1 VIADGKFGFW
11 IFTLDGSPERRCQ
24 LKRNECRL
32 RAVVGRRPFCYLL
45 SAICHHRVAVLLFAI
60 CYRHEV
66 AGRNF
71 L

>member
-1 VIADGKFGFW
+1 LAFGYSLSIGRLNAVASSNATNAGCAVI
-11 IFTLDGSPERRCQ
+11 ERC
-24 LKRNECRL
+24 
-32 RAVVGRRPFCYLL
+32 PFCYLL